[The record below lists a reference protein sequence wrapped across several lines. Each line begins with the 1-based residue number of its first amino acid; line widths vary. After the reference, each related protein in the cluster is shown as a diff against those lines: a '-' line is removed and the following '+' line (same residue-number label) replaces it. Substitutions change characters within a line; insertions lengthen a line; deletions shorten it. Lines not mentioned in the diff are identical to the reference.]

1 MQNSISTVFTILPA
15 RVLQR
20 LLMIIINYYCN
31 VTCGHFTQRNQ
42 ISVLCV
48 TSNSSF
54 SNSMLFFIHFEWR
67 VKVFR
72 TSNMLFYL
80 LVVMNSLLV
89 IPSNL
94 SLPGKMSD
102 LRGSQLDGIQ
112 RVIINVL

>member
-1 MQNSISTVFTILPA
+1 
-15 RVLQR
+15 
-20 LLMIIINYYCN
+20 
-31 VTCGHFTQRNQ
+31 
-42 ISVLCV
+42 
-48 TSNSSF
+48 
-54 SNSMLFFIHFEWR
+54 
-67 VKVFR
+67 
-72 TSNMLFYL
+72 MLFYL